1 MKQVPNWNKVVEEFR
16 GKDDEVFGDVALS
29 KNQVRQVQGVDQGPS
44 SAYPKKTSQTMCD
57 ELGPKT
63 EYAQQYI
70 EEQGGTS
77 LCNVSKME
85 RGCTEKQKEYTSE
98 LLEEVQMQ
106 PSMMKEA
113 ECPRSLAQSR

>member
-1 MKQVPNWNKVVEEFR
+1 MKQVPNWNKVVEDLH
-16 GKDDEVFGDVALS
+16 GKDDLVFGDVALA
-29 KNQVRQVQGVDQGPS
+29 KNQVRQVHGVDQGPS

-77 LCNVSKME
+77 LCNVSKTE
-85 RGCTEKQKEYTSE
+85 RGYTDKQKEFTSKCTVKP
-98 LLEEVQMQ
+98 LGEVQMQ
-106 PSMMKEA
+106 LT
-113 ECPRSLAQSR
+113 R